1 MDFSKEEL
9 KQLIGSKFK
18 NYEVQCGI
26 KPITIFA
33 DKKHL
38 FLELVEKKQ
47 KQKICVFDVNTREF
61 SACLSGDKFGNE
73 LNAIKDFKSR
83 VSNLVA
89 EKEHEQK
96 IQSRLDKSV
105 NKLNKAFKEYLNAL
119 NEVE

>member
-1 MDFSKEEL
+1 MNFSKAEL

-18 NYEVQCGI
+18 NYEVQCEI
-26 KPITIFA
+26 KPIAIFA
-33 DKKHL
+33 D
-38 FLELVEKKQ
+38 KKQ

-61 SACLSGDKFGNE
+61 SARLNGDKFGNE

-96 IQSRLDKSV
+96 IQSRLDKAA
-105 NKLNKAFKEYLNAL
+105 NNLNKAFKEYLNAL
-119 NEVE
+119 NGAE